1 MLRPEPHSTENF
13 KHSWMTEDPLTVIP
27 ADVSVLSSTSVDKS
41 EHLYNRDK
49 IVKARQGETSPVLS
63 VQQFCLNGNNIII
76 FSDLC
81 QVVLKTW
88 GSYKNLYNTLK
99 KHGIRTCRFDHLQL
113 RWLKSSGFVNL
124 QAKNCSFIIEKDFYQ
139 ILHKYDEEN
148 NTDCAKRIQLSSPI
162 TMDNLTNTNTQVQ
175 SQGGK
180 KHCNNDILAVGRKT
194 SSQSSGSSI
203 HNTYTYFSTY
213 GDQDF
218 VTLSETYRLFE
229 TKFRR
234 PELLNLVLHDL
245 KIDVCKLTANEMARV
260 DTNAG
265 VMCNDDTLRELY
277 ITREDFEQVL
287 QYTSALLDT
296 SPATVSFG
304 QLEALSTFM
313 AKRGNNTEAHNS
325 AGLVSNSSST
335 TSETPVLSD
344 TGNFL
349 ESETAKESN
358 SATSCVIRTCL
369 VEGEVVVCVPDLR
382 KVVIDLYGQSV
393 QVGSLM
399 HRLGIPTHRFS
410 SMILKHLKGHNILS
424 SRATLCTYITK
435 ADAERLLKMYH
446 MCNRSENQS
455 EDPPRIKWSEPIIL
469 SNDFNAA
476 RGDHLASPQLQ
487 QCVQAELKVPLFI
500 INQQVV
506 VAMSDVHRAV
516 QLLNGN
522 SVQLRYNLDKL
533 GIIKHKYSYSD
544 VLHLKVLGHINRPS
558 VCTYI
563 TRADFDV
570 LLQFYTTSENEYKLK
585 LIELQEPV
593 VVERMESNNS
603 DSTFSPG
610 AGEQVEEEDETN
622 KDQVDEYS
630 ISDLYKVFV
639 GDDLDSTRSSPNNTD
654 DNLQEQISQICRLP
668 PNATSV
674 SILPSSQLNVVNP
687 DLDNE
692 AVSDECQESTTTP
705 KIVSQSLP
713 DASSFSIA
721 ELVTHPS
728 TAVSSHVSSVSPRR
742 SSTLDGGHVC
752 VKAVEGE
759 EHSKNLSSPATSVF
773 LVGIKTTV
781 ESPKGVSKETHSI
794 TGTHVVHPS
803 FSHGTILPA
812 SGLHDAHLGVIT
824 HHGITEHVPSI
835 PTDCNIHSTCATTVS
850 RYGVTPSVGLS
861 ATSCGKILFCNLDLA
876 VSYHS

>member
-1 MLRPEPHSTENF
+1 
-13 KHSWMTEDPLTVIP
+13 MTEDPLTIIP
-27 ADVSVLSSTSVDKS
+27 ADMSELSSTSVDGS
-41 EHLYNRDK
+41 GHLYNRDK
-49 IVKARQGETSPVLS
+49 IAKASVSINDGETSPVLS
-63 VQQFCLNGNNIII
+63 VRQFYLNGNNIII

-88 GSYKNLYNTLK
+88 GSYNNLYNLLK
-99 KHGIRTCRFDHLQL
+99 KHGIGTCRFDHFQL
-113 RWLKSSGFVNL
+113 RWLKNSGFVNL
-124 QAKNCSFIIEKDFYQ
+124 QVKNCSFIIKKDFYQ
-139 ILHKYDEEN
+139 ILHKYDEDN

-162 TMDNLTNTNTQVQ
+162 TMNNLTTTNPQ

-180 KHCNNDILAVGRKT
+180 KYCNNDILAVGRKT

-203 HNTYTYFSTY
+203 HNTYTYFSTD

-218 VTLSETYRLFE
+218 VTLSEAYRLFE

-234 PELLNLVLHDL
+234 PDLLNLVLHNL

-260 DTNAG
+260 DTNTG
-265 VMCNDDTLRELY
+265 VICSDDTLRELY

-296 SPATVSFG
+296 SPTTVSSG
-304 QLEALSTFM
+304 HLEALSTSM
-313 AKRGNNTEAHNS
+313 AKKGNNTEAHNS
-325 AGLVSNSSST
+325 AGFVSNSSST

-349 ESETAKESN
+349 ESGIAKESS

-455 EDPPRIKWSEPIIL
+455 EDPPRIEWSEPIIL
-469 SNDFNAA
+469 ANDFNAT

-506 VAMSDVHRAV
+506 VAMPDVHRAV

-533 GIIKHKYSYSD
+533 GIVKHKYSYTD

-570 LLQFYTTSENEYKLK
+570 LLQFYTTSANEYKLK

-593 VVERMESNNS
+593 VVERMESNS
-603 DSTFSPG
+603 DSTFSSG
-610 AGEQVEEEDETN
+610 AGEEVHDEDETN

-639 GDDLDSTRSSPNNTD
+639 GDDLDSTQSSQNNTD
-654 DNLQEQISQICRLP
+654 DNLQEQISQCKSP
-668 PNATSV
+668 PASV
-674 SILPSSQLNVVNP
+674 SILPSSQLNIVNP
-687 DLDNE
+687 DSDNE
-692 AVSDECQESTTTP
+692 AVSDECQESTMTY
-705 KIVSQSLP
+705 KIVSPSLS
-713 DASSFSIA
+713 DAGSFSIA
-721 ELVTHPS
+721 ELVTHPG
-728 TAVSSHVSSVSPRR
+728 TAVSSHVSSVSPQP
-742 SSTLDGGHVC
+742 SGTPDGGHVC

-759 EHSKNLSSPATSVF
+759 EHSKNISPPATSVF
-773 LVGIKTTV
+773 LVGIRPTV
-781 ESPKGVSKETHSI
+781 DSPKGVSKETHTI

-803 FSHGTILPA
+803 PSLGTILPA
-812 SGLHDAHLGVIT
+812 SGLRDAHLGVIT
-824 HHGITEHVPSI
+824 HRGITERVPSI
-835 PTDCNIHSTCATTVS
+835 PTDYNIHSTCATTAS

-861 ATSCGKILFCNLDLA
+861 PTSCGKILVCNLDL
-876 VSYHS
+876 VV